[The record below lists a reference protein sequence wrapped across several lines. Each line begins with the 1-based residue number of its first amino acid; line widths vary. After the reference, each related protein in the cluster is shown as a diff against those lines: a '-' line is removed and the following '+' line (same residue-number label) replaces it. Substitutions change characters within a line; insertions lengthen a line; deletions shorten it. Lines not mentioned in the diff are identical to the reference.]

1 MVSVHLKHIANGM
14 ADKQSSEIKT
24 DLTPATTI
32 TTQKLN
38 FIPSVNVI
46 WDLCM

>member
-1 MVSVHLKHIANGM
+1 MVSVHLKHTVNSR
-14 ADKQSSEIKT
+14 ADKESSEIKT
-24 DLTPATTI
+24 DLPPATTI